1 MDYLPQNPAILV
13 STINTMLRD
22 NEYDSLETL
31 CYNFNTDPE
40 HIKAILFDAGYTYNE
55 EQAQFRPVGS

>member
-22 NEYDSLETL
+22 NEYDSLEAL
-31 CYNFNTDPE
+31 CDNFNTDPE
-40 HIKAILFDAGYTYNE
+40 HIKAILFEAGYTYNE